1 MSHLKIGESKV
12 IESRESQDGTMIRR
26 RRVSLDGKHRFT
38 TYERIERPGMMVRK
52 RSGSREAFDREKLMK
67 AVRNSVGKYFDSD
80 LDVQNIVDKVEEL
93 IYERGKDEIPSSL
106 IGETILEVL
115 SDTNEMAYVRFA
127 SVFKEF
133 KTLDDLER
141 SIMEQ
146 RERIWQLE
154 REGKILVLLPEGP
167 VKIATAEHEGWPM
180 LELYLQGR
188 RQAEQRIDEIMLEED
203 LDLLLGNYQ
212 LRFHHTDLMPV
223 LPPVHIEQKPEE
235 ETSKKKDKEKKKN
248 PKTEQRPSVRRPSS
262 NYDDKPLSVLKVGKM
277 SDTKEPDASK
287 DAKTKIYQ

>member
-80 LDVQNIVDKVEEL
+80 LDVQNIVDQVEEL
-93 IYERGKDEIPSSL
+93 IYEKGKDEIPSSL

-146 RERIWQLE
+146 RERM
-154 REGKILVLLPEGP
+154 R
-167 VKIATAEHEGWPM
+167 
-180 LELYLQGR
+180 
-188 RQAEQRIDEIMLEED
+188 
-203 LDLLLGNYQ
+203 
-212 LRFHHTDLMPV
+212 LR
-223 LPPVHIEQKPEE
+223 
-235 ETSKKKDKEKKKN
+235 KDK
-248 PKTEQRPSVRRPSS
+248 
-262 NYDDKPLSVLKVGKM
+262 
-277 SDTKEPDASK
+277 KE
-287 DAKTKIYQ
+287 

>member
-80 LDVQNIVDKVEEL
+80 LDVQNIVDQVEEL
-93 IYERGKDEIPSSL
+93 IYEKGKDEVPSSL

-115 SDTNEMAYVRFA
+115 SNTNEMAYVRFA

-141 SIMEQ
+141 SITEQ
-146 RERIWQLE
+146 RERMSK
-154 REGKILVLLPEGP
+154 REK
-167 VKIATAEHEGWPM
+167 A
-180 LELYLQGR
+180 
-188 RQAEQRIDEIMLEED
+188 
-203 LDLLLGNYQ
+203 
-212 LRFHHTDLMPV
+212 
-223 LPPVHIEQKPEE
+223 
-235 ETSKKKDKEKKKN
+235 KE
-248 PKTEQRPSVRRPSS
+248 
-262 NYDDKPLSVLKVGKM
+262 
-277 SDTKEPDASK
+277 
-287 DAKTKIYQ
+287 

>member
-1 MSHLKIGESKV
+1 MSHLRIGESKV

-52 RSGSREAFDREKLMK
+52 RSGSREAFDREKLMS

-80 LDVQNIVDKVEEL
+80 LDVQNIVDQVEEL

-141 SIMEQ
+141 SIAEQ
-146 RERIWQLE
+146 RER
-154 REGKILVLLPEGP
+154 
-167 VKIATAEHEGWPM
+167 M
-180 LELYLQGR
+180 
-188 RQAEQRIDEIMLEED
+188 
-203 LDLLLGNYQ
+203 
-212 LRFHHTDLMPV
+212 
-223 LPPVHIEQKPEE
+223 
-235 ETSKKKDKEKKKN
+235 KKRKE
-248 PKTEQRPSVRRPSS
+248 
-262 NYDDKPLSVLKVGKM
+262 
-277 SDTKEPDASK
+277 TKE
-287 DAKTKIYQ
+287 

>member
-52 RSGSREAFDREKLMK
+52 RSGSREAFDREKLMR

-80 LDVQNIVDKVEEL
+80 LDVQSVVDQVEEL
-93 IYERGKDEIPSSL
+93 IYERGKDEISSSL

-133 KTLDDLER
+133 RTLDDLER
-141 SIMEQ
+141 IIAEQ
-146 RERIWQLE
+146 RERMKK
-154 REGKILVLLPEGP
+154 RKIE
-167 VKIATAEHEGWPM
+167 
-180 LELYLQGR
+180 
-188 RQAEQRIDEIMLEED
+188 
-203 LDLLLGNYQ
+203 
-212 LRFHHTDLMPV
+212 
-223 LPPVHIEQKPEE
+223 
-235 ETSKKKDKEKKKN
+235 KE
-248 PKTEQRPSVRRPSS
+248 
-262 NYDDKPLSVLKVGKM
+262 
-277 SDTKEPDASK
+277 
-287 DAKTKIYQ
+287 

>member
-52 RSGSREAFDREKLMK
+52 RSGSREAFDREKLMR

-80 LDVQNIVDKVEEL
+80 LDVQSVVDQVEEL

-106 IGETILEVL
+106 VGETILEVL

-141 SIMEQ
+141 SIAEQ
-146 RERIWQLE
+146 RERME
-154 REGKILVLLPEGP
+154 KRK
-167 VKIATAEHEGWPM
+167 
-180 LELYLQGR
+180 
-188 RQAEQRIDEIMLEED
+188 
-203 LDLLLGNYQ
+203 
-212 LRFHHTDLMPV
+212 
-223 LPPVHIEQKPEE
+223 
-235 ETSKKKDKEKKKN
+235 KEK
-248 PKTEQRPSVRRPSS
+248 E
-262 NYDDKPLSVLKVGKM
+262 
-277 SDTKEPDASK
+277 
-287 DAKTKIYQ
+287 

>member
-1 MSHLKIGESKV
+1 
-12 IESRESQDGTMIRR
+12 
-26 RRVSLDGKHRFT
+26 
-38 TYERIERPGMMVRK
+38 
-52 RSGSREAFDREKLMK
+52 MK

-146 RERIWQLE
+146 RERMKS
-154 REGKILVLLPEGP
+154 RK
-167 VKIATAEHEGWPM
+167 A
-180 LELYLQGR
+180 
-188 RQAEQRIDEIMLEED
+188 
-203 LDLLLGNYQ
+203 
-212 LRFHHTDLMPV
+212 
-223 LPPVHIEQKPEE
+223 
-235 ETSKKKDKEKKKN
+235 KKE
-248 PKTEQRPSVRRPSS
+248 
-262 NYDDKPLSVLKVGKM
+262 
-277 SDTKEPDASK
+277 
-287 DAKTKIYQ
+287 

>member
-80 LDVQNIVDKVEEL
+80 LEVQNIVDKVEEL
-93 IYERGKDEIPSSL
+93 IYERGKDEVSSSL

-141 SIMEQ
+141 SIAEQ
-146 RERIWQLE
+146 RERMRA
-154 REGKILVLLPEGP
+154 REEK
-167 VKIATAEHEGWPM
+167 
-180 LELYLQGR
+180 R
-188 RQAEQRIDEIMLEED
+188 RNKA
-203 LDLLLGNYQ
+203 
-212 LRFHHTDLMPV
+212 
-223 LPPVHIEQKPEE
+223 
-235 ETSKKKDKEKKKN
+235 
-248 PKTEQRPSVRRPSS
+248 
-262 NYDDKPLSVLKVGKM
+262 
-277 SDTKEPDASK
+277 
-287 DAKTKIYQ
+287 

>member
-26 RRVSLDGKHRFT
+26 RRVSLDRKHRFT

-93 IYERGKDEIPSSL
+93 IYDQGKDEVPSSL

-133 KTLDDLER
+133 KTLDDLEN
-141 SIMEQ
+141 SIKEQ
-146 RERIWQLE
+146 RERM
-154 REGKILVLLPEGP
+154 R
-167 VKIATAEHEGWPM
+167 
-180 LELYLQGR
+180 
-188 RQAEQRIDEIMLEED
+188 
-203 LDLLLGNYQ
+203 
-212 LRFHHTDLMPV
+212 LR
-223 LPPVHIEQKPEE
+223 
-235 ETSKKKDKEKKKN
+235 KEKK
-248 PKTEQRPSVRRPSS
+248 E
-262 NYDDKPLSVLKVGKM
+262 
-277 SDTKEPDASK
+277 
-287 DAKTKIYQ
+287 